1 MYSNWNLK
9 KVSQTL
15 RKNMTPQERHLWYD
29 YLHTYKPA
37 FHRQKTVLN
46 YVLDFYCPKAKLA
59 VELDGSQHYEE
70 EQHQYDAKRTEK
82 LQRLGVMVLR
92 FTNREIDKQFEAVRS
107 YIDML
112 VKERLQSDSTRH

>member
-70 EQHQYDAKRTEK
+70 KQHQYDAKRTEK
-82 LQRLGVMVLR
+82 LQRLGGMVLR
-92 FTNREIDKQFEAVRS
+92 FTNREIDKQFEAVCS

>member
-1 MYSNWNLK
+1 
-9 KVSQTL
+9 
-15 RKNMTPQERHLWYD
+15 MTPQERHLWYD

-92 FTNREIDKQFEAVRS
+92 FTNREIDKQFEAACS